1 MNVASSLPLT
11 LPLAAVALAAAVLLL
26 LLLRK
31 GAKKGFEEPPKR
43 AGANA
48 EARAVRSKG
57 LEVLP
62 RGKSVC

>member
-1 MNVASSLPLT
+1 M
-11 LPLAAVALAAAVLLL
+11 AAVALAAAVLLLL